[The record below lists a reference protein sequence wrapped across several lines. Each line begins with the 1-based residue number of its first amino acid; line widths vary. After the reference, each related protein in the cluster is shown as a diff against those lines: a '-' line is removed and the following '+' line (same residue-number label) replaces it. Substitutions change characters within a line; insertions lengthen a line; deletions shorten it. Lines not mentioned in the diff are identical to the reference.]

1 LRRKVFDIIRYIRAS
16 QHGIVRFVQFMRHE
30 IEELGQSVDLSGD
43 KKMQK
48 KIKVAVVDDHP
59 IVLCGLCKALEDAG
73 FEVLGAVNS
82 PSELLSLLGNTACDV
97 VVTDYSMPGDAAL
110 DGWRFIAS
118 VSSEHPKLPILVYSE
133 FDDPFLV
140 GTLAQ
145 RGLAG
150 FVSKRDDMREVLS
163 AVRTLASGARFMS
176 SIARSALDQF
186 SALPEWR
193 RFTMLSRRQMEVA
206 GLMLCGMTV
215 CETARLLHRR
225 VNTISAQRSEACKRL
240 GFSGESEMYRFAVG
254 HGLWLERS
262 ISSIEL
268 RPA

>member
-1 LRRKVFDIIRYIRAS
+1 MSNKIR
-16 QHGIVRFVQFMRHE
+16 G
-30 IEELGQSVDLSGD
+30 
-43 KKMQK
+43 
-48 KIKVAVVDDHP
+48 AVVDDHP
-59 IVLCGLCKALEDAG
+59 IVLCGLRKALEDEG
-73 FEVLGAVNS
+73 IEVLGAVNS
-82 PSELLSLLGNTACDV
+82 PSELLTLLTNAACDV
-97 VVTDYSMPGDAAL
+97 VIADYSMPGDKAL

-150 FVSKRDDMREVLS
+150 FVSKHDDMHEVSS
-163 AVRTLASGARFMS
+163 AVRALVAESRFMS

-186 SALPEWR
+186 SALRQWR
-193 RFTMLSRRQMEVA
+193 RFNMLSRRQMEVA
-206 GLMLCGMTV
+206 GLMLCGMSV
-215 CETARLLHRR
+215 CETTRLLHRR
-225 VNTISAQRSEACKRL
+225 INTIIAQRSEVCKRL
-240 GFSGESEMYRFAVG
+240 GFSGQSEMVRFAIG

-262 ISSIEL
+262 HASFEL